1 MMRKYRNA
9 TLPSAS
15 SHDYRMTDDFEWQ
28 PPAAD
33 EFDLHPWLLSATDLL
48 VSWAPG
54 EEMQAAPDVARG
66 AWDRYF
72 EPAARAVQAP
82 EATAP
87 EPWDAEVA
95 EEVVDC
101 LYRFLHAIERGDIAE
116 VMACVAEDYHALDR
130 DAEIDRDKLRSAL
143 EGSIDGWRG
152 EQFRVSLTEIPDVV
166 FHPMGVLIRV
176 TVQVDFW
183 SKPHMRTL
191 TELFGR
197 MLWFRQQHDGRWLLG
212 GMTGTSP

>member
-1 MMRKYRNA
+1 
-9 TLPSAS
+9 
-15 SHDYRMTDDFEWQ
+15 MTDGFEWDA
-28 PPAAD
+28 PAAD

-54 EEMQAAPDVARG
+54 EEMQAMPDVARR

-72 EPAARAVQAP
+72 EPQPRSSAVEP
-82 EATAP
+82 ETAP

-101 LYRFLHAIERGDIAE
+101 LYRFIHAIERGDIAE
-116 VMACVAEDYHALDR
+116 VMDCVASDYHALEGDVEVDR
-130 DAEIDRDKLRSAL
+130 DHLRSAL

-152 EQFRVSLTEIPDVV
+152 EQFRVSLTEIPDLV
-166 FHPMGVLIRV
+166 FHPMGVLTRV

-183 SKPHMRTL
+183 SRPHMRTL

-197 MLWFRQQHDGRWLLG
+197 LLWFRPQPDGRWLLA
-212 GMTGTSP
+212 GMAGTNG

>member
-1 MMRKYRNA
+1 
-9 TLPSAS
+9 
-15 SHDYRMTDDFEWQ
+15 MTDDFEWQ
-28 PPAAD
+28 APAAD

-54 EEMQAAPDVARG
+54 EEMQATPDVARQ

-72 EPAARAVQAP
+72 DVGQASAGPPAGRAEARPTSA
-82 EATAP
+82 AP
-87 EPWDAEVA
+87 EPWDAETA

-101 LYRFLHAIERGDIAE
+101 LYRFIQAIERGDIAE
-116 VMACVAEDYHALDR
+116 VMECIAPDYHAFEDDVEVDR
-130 DAEIDRDKLRSAL
+130 DRLRSAL

-176 TVQVDFW
+176 TVQVDFF

-212 GMTGTSP
+212 GMTGIHA

>member
-1 MMRKYRNA
+1 
-9 TLPSAS
+9 
-15 SHDYRMTDDFEWQ
+15 MTDDFDWQ
-28 PPAAD
+28 APAAD

-54 EEMQAAPDVARG
+54 EEMQAAPDVARR

-72 EPAARAVQAP
+72 EPKPRTAESPDPQH
-82 EATAP
+82 AP
-87 EPWDAEVA
+87 EPWDAEAA

-101 LYRFLHAIERGDIAE
+101 LYRFIHAIERGDIAE
-116 VMACVAEDYHALDR
+116 VMECVAHDYHALDNDVEIGR
-130 DAEIDRDKLRSAL
+130 DRLRSAL

-152 EQFRVSLTEIPDVV
+152 EHFRVSLTEIPDLV

-183 SKPHMRTL
+183 SRPHMRTL

-197 MLWFRQQHDGRWLLG
+197 VLWFRRQHDGRWLLG
-212 GMTGTSP
+212 AMTGTTA